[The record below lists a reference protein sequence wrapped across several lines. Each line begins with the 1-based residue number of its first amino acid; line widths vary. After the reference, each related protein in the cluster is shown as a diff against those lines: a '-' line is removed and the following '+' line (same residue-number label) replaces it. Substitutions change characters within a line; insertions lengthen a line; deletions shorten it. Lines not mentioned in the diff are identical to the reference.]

1 MTGTDTDTKPD
12 RIARPVR
19 PPKPPK
25 YKIRQ
30 HTPDDYTG
38 NNSKVLQEFDTERQA
53 RNWIKQHAPRGRHV
67 YLQLPNGD
75 REHYSADLEMQG
87 DDPWIE
93 YHEDEDA

>member
-30 HTPDDYTG
+30 HNLTP
-38 NNSKVLQEFDTERQA
+38 R
-53 RNWIKQHAPRGRHV
+53 PRGQQEPV
-67 YLQLPNGD
+67 GAILK
-75 REHYSADLEMQG
+75 ADSQN
-87 DDPWIE
+87 
-93 YHEDEDA
+93 